1 MGVPPPP
8 APAAVWLNRG
18 MRTRLE
24 VGLPTAVN
32 EPAPATRSSVTI
44 IGVDPHKSVHEA
56 CALTDGKPAQQ
67 RTPASRTGY
76 LKLLR
81 WGRGFPDRTWAVE
94 GAHGLGRHLAQFL
107 VANGERV
114 VDVPSFLSARVREL
128 SRGGRRK
135 TDAIDALA
143 AARAARDADHLHP
156 VQAEDI
162 GTVIAMLSERRD
174 SLIGQRTRTANQL
187 HALLAELTPG
197 GLAGEL
203 TALTAA
209 RLLRGVR
216 PDTLVAEQRK
226 RLAGDLL
233 RDIRDLDRKLTDIDR
248 RLDLAL
254 LEHGST
260 LTDIGGVGTILAAR
274 VLAHTGRIDRFPN
287 EDHFASY
294 AGAAPVEVASGEHSR
309 HRLSRA
315 GNRQLNCA
323 VHLIALQ
330 QIRHNREG
338 GGDYYRRKLAQ
349 GKTAREALRCLKRRI
364 TSKLYRRMLA
374 DHSRRHTRTPT
385 VT

>member
-1 MGVPPPP
+1 
-8 APAAVWLNRG
+8 
-18 MRTRLE
+18 
-24 VGLPTAVN
+24 
-32 EPAPATRSSVTI
+32 VTI
-44 IGVDPHKSVHEA
+44 IGVDPHKTVHEA
-56 CALTDGKPAQQ
+56 CALTERAPVRQ

-81 WGRGFPDRTWAVE
+81 WGQQFTERTWAVE

-107 VANGERV
+107 VANGEKV

-143 AARAARDADHLHP
+143 TARAARDADVLHP
-156 VQAEDI
+156 VLAEDVDA
-162 GTVIAMLSERRD
+162 VIAMLTERRD
-174 SLIGQRTRTANQL
+174 NLIGQRTRTANQL

-197 GLAGEL
+197 GLAEEL
-203 TALTAA
+203 TALSAA
-209 RLLRGVR
+209 RLLRSIR

-226 RLAGDLL
+226 RLATDLL
-233 RDIRDLDRKLTDIDR
+233 RDIRELDRKLADIDK
-248 RLDLAL
+248 RLELSL

-260 LTDIGGVGTILAAR
+260 LTDLGGVGPILAAR

-294 AGAAPVEVASGEHSR
+294 AGVAPIEVASGEHSR

-330 QIRHNREG
+330 QVRHNREG
-338 GGDYYRRKLAQ
+338 GGDYYRRQLTR
-349 GKTAREALRCLKRRI
+349 GKTGREAMRCLKRRI

-374 DHSRRHTRTPT
+374 DHHRRHSSAQTTA
-385 VT
+385 